1 MFLRTL
7 VTYLFFFN
15 FFLNVHATEKQSII
29 NHLSK
34 IDNFSFDF
42 KQVTK
47 EKIEIGSCVLKFDKK
62 LKCNYDDRLQKEII
76 INNKTLVILQKKYD
90 KIYFY
95 PISKS
100 LFFNILSK
108 NKLINLITES
118 NLVLNKNIELVYTDK
133 NQKII
138 TVFFNKNNYEL
149 IGWLI
154 EDEFQNMINFSL
166 KIKKINNVLKKDYF
180 KSPALN

>member
-1 MFLRTL
+1 M
-7 VTYLFFFN
+7 
-15 FFLNVHATEKQSII
+15 
-29 NHLSK
+29 
-34 IDNFSFDF
+34 
-42 KQVTK
+42 
-47 EKIEIGSCVLKFDKK
+47 LKFDKK

-100 LFFNILSK
+100 PFFNILSK
-108 NKLINLITES
+108 NKLITLITES

-180 KSPALN
+180 KIPALN

>member
-1 MFLRTL
+1 M
-7 VTYLFFFN
+7 VN
-15 FFLNVHATEKQSII
+15 LNS
-29 NHLSK
+29 
-34 IDNFSFDF
+34 D
-42 KQVTK
+42 
-47 EKIEIGSCVLKFDKK
+47 
-62 LKCNYDDRLQKEII
+62 
-76 INNKTLVILQKKYD
+76 
-90 KIYFY
+90 
-95 PISKS
+95 
-100 LFFNILSK
+100 
-108 NKLINLITES
+108 LITES

-180 KSPALN
+180 KIPALN